1 MSGRH
6 QLEQL
11 AVLGQLI
18 LDAKLSALRAAALAR
33 EESLARLA
41 DLARPSAAEGLL
53 PLAAEEVRLR
63 YELWADQRRAEIN
76 RLLAQETV
84 AWIQAREAATAAFG
98 RTEALRGLQ
107 ARLPRA
113 RPTEAG

>member
-1 MSGRH
+1 MTGRQ
-6 QLEQL
+6 QLDQL

-41 DLARPSAAEGLL
+41 DLARPHPAGGLL

-63 YELWADQRRAEIN
+63 YEMWADQRRADIN
-76 RLLAQETV
+76 RTLAQQTV
-84 AWIQAREAATAAFG
+84 AWTEARDAATTAFG
-98 RTEALRGLQ
+98 RTEALRSLQ
-107 ARLPRA
+107 ARLPKPGLA
-113 RPTEAG
+113 

>member
-18 LDAKLSALRAAALAR
+18 LDAKLSALRVAALAR
-33 EESLARLA
+33 EESLARLD
-41 DLARPSAAEGLL
+41 DLARPQPAEGLL
-53 PLAAEEVRLR
+53 PVAAEEVRLR

-76 RLLAQETV
+76 RSLAQQTV
-84 AWIQAREAATAAFG
+84 AWTEARQAAITAYG

-107 ARLPRA
+107 ARLPKA
-113 RPTEAG
+113 KVSD